1 MAITTGS
8 FAKALWPGVNAWYGE
23 AYNEFP
29 VEYTML
35 FDTYSSRKAF
45 EEDVGVS
52 GFGLAA
58 VKTEGGSIAYDTAQQ
73 GYLTRYTHVTYGL
86 GFVITREMVDDDL
99 YDVIGK
105 KRAQALAYSMR
116 QTKEIVGANVYN
128 RAFSTSYTGGDGSS
142 LIASG
147 AGTASAF
154 HPNVA
159 GGSWTNGPSAWSDL
173 SEAALEQ
180 AAIDIMAWT
189 NDRGLRIAVT
199 PQSLIIPPA
208 LVFEAERILKTS
220 ARVGTANNDVNA
232 LKEMG
237 YFPGGIKVNHYLTD
251 SDAWFIRTNVK
262 DGMKHF
268 VRRADDFGM
277 DNDFDTDNA
286 KYKATARYSF
296 GWTDPR
302 ALYGSMGA

>member
-8 FAKALWPGVNAWYGE
+8 FAKALWPGVNAWYGD

-35 FDTYSSRKAF
+35 FDTHSSRKAF

-58 VKTEGGSIAYDTAQQ
+58 VKTEGGSTAYDTAQQ

-86 GFVITREMVDDDL
+86 GFVITREMVDDDQ

-128 RAFSTSYTGGDGSS
+128 RAFSTSYTGGDGKS